1 MEFFEYM
8 FSLPSLGA
16 AALVTIINVIR
27 IIAVHNKNNKEI
39 STNNYV
45 TDNNYEIIS
54 EDSKFIRSY
63 ETKTK
68 INNNKN

>member
-16 AALVTIINVIR
+16 ATLVTILNIVR

-39 STNNYV
+39 SANNYV
-45 TDNNYEIIS
+45 NENNYEIIS
-54 EDSKFIRSY
+54 KDSKFIRSY

-68 INNNKN
+68 INNKN